1 MRKYRTWHEVL
12 VEQLMDPEEAL
23 DYLQFAIGGYQ
34 KDGDTSF
41 FLRALRTVAE
51 SRGGIAEVAKKIGI
65 APESLSEIL
74 ASDDPPRIDT
84 FGTILNA
91 FGWQLSIQPLENVEL
106 NIKTQNDK
114 RVDLNTAA
122 KKEHRQSLKHHNLDL
137 KWGTSTI
144 RGK

>member
-12 VEQLMDPEEAL
+12 VEQLMDPDEAL
-23 DYLQFAIGGYQ
+23 DYLQFAIDGYQ

-51 SRGGIAEVAKKIGI
+51 SQGGIAEVAKKIGI

-74 ASDDPPRIDT
+74 DSDDPPRIDT

-91 FGWQLSIQPLENVEL
+91 FGWQLSIEPLENVEL
-106 NIKTQNDK
+106 NIKTQNGK

-122 KKEHRQSLKHHNLDL
+122 EKRASSVVEAPS
-137 KWGTSTI
+137 S
-144 RGK
+144 

>member
-51 SRGGIAEVAKKIGI
+51 SQGGIAEVAKKIGI

-91 FGWQLSIQPLENVEL
+91 FGWQLSIEPLENVEL
-106 NIKTQNDK
+106 NIKTQNGK
-114 RVDLNTAA
+114 RVDLNTAG
-122 KKEHRQSLKHHNLDL
+122 KKRASSVVEAP
-137 KWGTSTI
+137 
-144 RGK
+144 

>member
-51 SRGGIAEVAKKIGI
+51 SQGGIAEVAKKIGI

-122 KKEHRQSLKHHNLDL
+122 KKRASSVVEAP
-137 KWGTSTI
+137 
-144 RGK
+144 

>member
-12 VEQLMDPEEAL
+12 VEQLMDPDEAL
-23 DYLQFAIGGYQ
+23 DYLQFAIDGYQ

-51 SRGGIAEVAKKIGI
+51 SQGGIAEVAKKIGI

-91 FGWQLSIQPLENVEL
+91 FGWQLAIQPLENGEL
-106 NIKTQNDK
+106 NIKTQNSK
-114 RVDLNTAA
+114 RIDLNTAA
-122 KKEHRQSLKHHNLDL
+122 KKRAASVVEAPS
-137 KWGTSTI
+137 S
-144 RGK
+144 

>member
-1 MRKYRTWHEVL
+1 MKKYRTWHEVL
-12 VEQLMDPEEAL
+12 VEQLMDPDEAL
-23 DYLQFAIGGYQ
+23 DYLQFAIDGYQ

-51 SRGGIAEVAKKIGI
+51 SQGGIAEVAKKIGI

-91 FGWQLSIQPLENVEL
+91 FGWQLAIQPLENGEL
-106 NIKTQNDK
+106 NIKTQNSK
-114 RVDLNTAA
+114 RIDLNTAG
-122 KKEHRQSLKHHNLDL
+122 KKRAASVVEAPS
-137 KWGTSTI
+137 S
-144 RGK
+144 

>member
-51 SRGGIAEVAKKIGI
+51 SQGGIAEVAKKIGI

-91 FGWQLSIQPLENVEL
+91 FGWQLSIEPLENVEL

-122 KKEHRQSLKHHNLDL
+122 KKRASSVVEAP
-137 KWGTSTI
+137 
-144 RGK
+144 